1 MQVVCIINKIMCFI
15 VYNFSFFLERVFET
29 SVTVQIDVEVEKVC
43 VKHEGCTRIWTSIPL
58 GISEVLDQQSYE
70 NKTRLTMCG
79 SKEGGERTPLKNSN
93 LLNSQSNGEHALNL
107 THTSHP
113 WETFVDNFN
122 IFKLLNDLC
131 L

>member
-29 SVTVQIDVEVEKVC
+29 SVTVQIDVEKVG

-70 NKTRLTMCG
+70 NKTRLTRCG
-79 SKEGGERTPLKNSN
+79 SKGGGGETPSKK
-93 LLNSQSNGEHALNL
+93 
-107 THTSHP
+107 
-113 WETFVDNFN
+113 
-122 IFKLLNDLC
+122 FKLVKFTE
-131 L
+131 

>member
-58 GISEVLDQQSYE
+58 GSSEVLDQQSYE

-79 SKEGGERTPLKNSN
+79 SKGGGGETPFKK
-93 LLNSQSNGEHALNL
+93 
-107 THTSHP
+107 
-113 WETFVDNFN
+113 
-122 IFKLLNDLC
+122 FKLVKFTE
-131 L
+131 